1 MRRALWGAVED
12 ASVTSRPLRCV
23 VQQHGLSW
31 GRRSIQISTTP
42 TGASPSIEDFTSES
56 STTRDIES
64 PDAKFEVLGAP
75 FSLLSASLSASQ
87 NLYTRRGTLVGVSG
101 KSENAISTLSIL
113 EPFRR
118 AAIGIPFFY
127 QKISSTTPLTALIST
142 KSPITS
148 FAVIHLN
155 GTLDWMIAQRQ
166 ALLAWTGQ
174 TLSISPVVNRR
185 MSLAH
190 WGNSRIT
197 GRGLLAVVGKGQI
210 YQIVLKSG
218 EEYVAHPSNVVAY
231 TITQNPPL
239 PYRLKSSV
247 LRLQIPVIGF
257 GSILPD
263 TKFFR
268 VMRESAIWKALTSF
282 VFTLRTWSRRTI
294 WGDRLFLQFHGP
306 MTILIQ
312 TRASRLSDVLTSKD
326 VNQIADTQAGVAQ
339 AAVTLS
345 NSKTKQGMQG
355 ESAASGLN
363 DPKSTQDTP
372 TRLSVAK
379 VGQDGK
385 VKFEQTDDFSALS
398 R

>member
-1 MRRALWGAVED
+1 M
-12 ASVTSRPLRCV
+12 
-23 VQQHGLSW
+23 
-31 GRRSIQISTTP
+31 
-42 TGASPSIEDFTSES
+42 
-56 STTRDIES
+56 
-64 PDAKFEVLGAP
+64 
-75 FSLLSASLSASQ
+75 
-87 NLYTRRGTLVGVSG
+87 
-101 KSENAISTLSIL
+101 L

-118 AAIGIPFFY
+118 AALGIPFFY
-127 QKISSTTPLTALIST
+127 QKISSTSPITALIST

-155 GTLDWMIAQRQ
+155 GTLDWMVAQRQ

-190 WGNSRIT
+190 WGNSQIT

-210 YQIVLKSG
+210 YQVVLKPG

-231 TITQNPPL
+231 TLTQNPPL

-247 LRLQIPVIGF
+247 LRLQIPDISF

-263 TKFFR
+263 TKFLR
-268 VMRESAIWKALTSF
+268 VMRESTIWKALTSF
-282 VFTLRTWSRRTI
+282 LFTVRTWSRRTI

-306 MTILIQ
+306 MTVLIQ
-312 TRASRLSDVLTSKD
+312 TRASRLSDVLTSRD
-326 VNQIADTQAGVAQ
+326 VNEIADTQAGAAQ
-339 AAVTLS
+339 GAVTLS
-345 NSKTKQGMQG
+345 PNDTPEGRSPEGKSG
-355 ESAASGLN
+355 GLN

-372 TRLSVAK
+372 IRLSVAK
-379 VGQDGK
+379 IGQDGK
-385 VKFEQTDDFSALS
+385 VKFEQTNDFSALS